1 MTADVDTAGA
11 GAPALPQQRPHLSR
25 FAVRGYEIDALG
37 HVAHTVYLQYAEQ
50 ARWEC
55 LAAAGLGVDRLLG
68 AGVMPAMLETTISY
82 RHELRFGDVV
92 DVGCEFGWGER
103 KTARIVQR
111 VTRTDGVLAA
121 EVTSVAGLLDLARR
135 RLVEQPRDRLRELA
149 TTPQLLGV

>member
-1 MTADVDTAGA
+1 MTADTAGQA
-11 GAPALPQQRPHLSR
+11 TVLAHPHLTR

-37 HVAHTVYLQYAEQ
+37 HLAHTVYLQYAEQ

-55 LAAAGLGVDRLLG
+55 LAEAGLTLDRMLG

-82 RHELRFGDVV
+82 RHELRYGDAV
-92 DVGCEFGWGER
+92 DVGCEFHWGER

-121 EVTSVAGLLDLARR
+121 EISSVAGLLDLARR
-135 RLVEQPRDRLRELA
+135 RLVDRPRERMRELA
-149 TTPQLLGV
+149 TNPELLGV

>member
-11 GAPALPQQRPHLSR
+11 QAPARAQHPHLSR

-37 HVAHTVYLQYAEQ
+37 HVAHTVYMQYAEQ

-55 LAAAGLGVDRLLG
+55 LAEAGLSVDRLLG
-68 AGVMPAMLETTISY
+68 AGVMPAMLETTISF
-82 RHELRFGDVV
+82 RHELRYGDVV
-92 DVGCEFGWGER
+92 DVGCEFHWGGR

-121 EVTSVAGLLDLARR
+121 EVAGVAGLLDLARR
-135 RLVEQPRDRLRELA
+135 RLVEQPRDLLRGLA
-149 TTPQLLGV
+149 TAPQLLGV

>member
-1 MTADVDTAGA
+1 M
-11 GAPALPQQRPHLSR
+11 
-25 FAVRGYEIDALG
+25 
-37 HVAHTVYLQYAEQ
+37 QYAEQ

-55 LAAAGLGVDRLLG
+55 LAEAGLSVDQLLG

-92 DVGCEFGWGER
+92 DVGCEFHWGER

-121 EVTSVAGLLDLARR
+121 EVSSVAGLLDLARR
-135 RLVEQPRDRLRELA
+135 RLVERPRERLRELA
-149 TTPQLLGV
+149 DAPGLLGV

>member
-1 MTADVDTAGA
+1 MTADPETAAPQKLAGA
-11 GAPALPQQRPHLSR
+11 EHPHLSR

-37 HVAHTVYLQYAEQ
+37 HVAHTVYMQYAEQ

-55 LAAAGLGVDRLLG
+55 LAEAGLTVDRLLT

-82 RHELRFGDVV
+82 RHELRYGDVV
-92 DVGCEFGWGER
+92 DVGCEFHWGER

-121 EVTSVAGLLDLARR
+121 EVTSVSGLLDLSRR
-135 RLVEQPRDRLRELA
+135 RLVERPRERLRELA
-149 TTPQLLGV
+149 VAPELLGV